1 MVFIKKG
8 KIVWNSD
15 FFSNLDLFQILPWKK
30 TKSHASSPTPTQNP
44 FPFLGQKEI
53 FLHRSDCCL
62 VQHTDTHYTWQKKC
76 ATGLKWKVLLLGDF
90 LTFLY
95 PQWPVFLR
103 PLDTACSAKEQDVQS
118 FLSVCLF
125 WDKNLGSSDL
135 PLLCGYVT
143 NGVKSVCEISEI
155 LFLCWWAAL
164 YVVCMHAAWHE
175 YLVIHFVF
183 ES

>member
-1 MVFIKKG
+1 MLPHRLPHQIHSHFLVRKKSSSTG
-8 KIVWNSD
+8 QTVALSSTLTLVTPDKRNAQ
-15 FFSNLDLFQILPWKK
+15 LDLNERYFCWVISW
-30 TKSHASSPTPTQNP
+30 
-44 FPFLGQKEI
+44 
-53 FLHRSDCCL
+53 
-62 VQHTDTHYTWQKKC
+62 
-76 ATGLKWKVLLLGDF
+76 
-90 LTFLY
+90 LY

-103 PLDTACSAKEQDVQS
+103 PLDTACSAKEEDVQS

-135 PLLCGYVT
+135 LLLWGYVT

-164 YVVCMHAAWHE
+164 YVVCMRAAWHE